1 MSTVRW
7 IGNVT
12 GNRKWMI
19 VVLSLIQGLL
29 AGSGIVFALL
39 MRNAIDS
46 AVEGNGRI
54 FTVSAALLGV
64 LIVGQIGLR
73 LFNRYLEEDTKAS
86 IENRFRRK
94 VFRSV
99 LENDYRKMTAYHT
112 GELMNRIISDTSVV
126 TDVVVTLI
134 PNMVSM
140 VLKIIGV
147 LVVLYTIEPWF
158 TFIFL
163 VGGCLMASFSLLP
176 RRWLKRNHKRVQE
189 ADGVVK
195 SFLQECLESLLV
207 IHAFG
212 KEEQME
218 ESSRRR
224 MQEHRRMRRRRMA
237 VTNVCN
243 LGLSVAVQC
252 GYYLGFAWC
261 GYGILHG
268 TITYGTLT
276 AVLQLVGQIQTP
288 FANIGGAF
296 PKFTGMLA
304 SAERLMELTDDG
316 QAGRKKSTLDRT
328 KIYEEMES
336 ICFDR
341 VSFCYDDDDR
351 WVLKDDTFVIE
362 KGEFVAF
369 IGSSGIGKSTIMKLL
384 LSVIHPAEGGI
395 FFQMREG
402 KLPVGEL
409 PSGLFAYVPQGNHL
423 MSGTIEEVVAFTDN
437 KDEIDTERLVWACR
451 TACAEEFIEELP
463 NRYQTILGEKGS
475 GLSEGQMQRL
485 AVARAIYSECPI
497 LLLDEATSALDP
509 DTERRLIGAIKALP
523 DRTVLL
529 VTHRKDVWELC
540 DRIYTLKEKE
550 TDDV

>member
-176 RRWLKRNHKRVQE
+176 RKWLKRNHKRVQE
-189 ADGVVK
+189 ADGV
-195 SFLQECLESLLV
+195 V

-316 QAGRKKSTLDRT
+316 QADRKKSTLDRT
-328 KIYEEMES
+328 KIYEEMKS

-384 LSVIHPAEGGI
+384 LSVIHPAEGEI

>member
-176 RRWLKRNHKRVQE
+176 RKWLKRNHKRVQE

-316 QAGRKKSTLDRT
+316 QADRKKSTLDRT
-328 KIYEEMES
+328 KIYEEMKS

>member
-29 AGSGIVFALL
+29 AGSGSVFALL
-39 MRNAIDS
+39 MRNASDS
-46 AVEGNGRI
+46 AFEGNGRI

-176 RRWLKRNHKRVQE
+176 RKWLKRNHKRVQE

-316 QAGRKKSTLDRT
+316 QADRKKSTLDRT
-328 KIYEEMES
+328 KIYEEMKS

-384 LSVIHPAEGGI
+384 LSVIHPAEGEI

>member
-176 RRWLKRNHKRVQE
+176 RKWLKRNHKRVQE

-328 KIYEEMES
+328 KIYEEMKS

-384 LSVIHPAEGGI
+384 LSVIHPAEGEI

>member
-176 RRWLKRNHKRVQE
+176 RKWLKRNHKRVQE

-316 QAGRKKSTLDRT
+316 QADRKKSTLDRT
-328 KIYEEMES
+328 KIYEEMKS

-384 LSVIHPAEGGI
+384 LSVIHPAEGEI

>member
-176 RRWLKRNHKRVQE
+176 RKWLKRNHKRVQE

>member
-99 LENDYRKMTAYHT
+99 LENDYRKMTAHHT

-176 RRWLKRNHKRVQE
+176 RKWLKRNHKRVQE

-316 QAGRKKSTLDRT
+316 QADRKKSTLDRT
-328 KIYEEMES
+328 KIYEEMKS

>member
-176 RRWLKRNHKRVQE
+176 RKWLKRNHKRVQE

-224 MQEHRRMRRRRMA
+224 MREHRRMRRRRMA

>member
-1 MSTVRW
+1 
-7 IGNVT
+7 
-12 GNRKWMI
+12 
-19 VVLSLIQGLL
+19 
-29 AGSGIVFALL
+29 
-39 MRNAIDS
+39 
-46 AVEGNGRI
+46 
-54 FTVSAALLGV
+54 
-64 LIVGQIGLR
+64 
-73 LFNRYLEEDTKAS
+73 
-86 IENRFRRK
+86 
-94 VFRSV
+94 
-99 LENDYRKMTAYHT
+99 
-112 GELMNRIISDTSVV
+112 
-126 TDVVVTLI
+126 
-134 PNMVSM
+134 
-140 VLKIIGV
+140 
-147 LVVLYTIEPWF
+147 
-158 TFIFL
+158 
-163 VGGCLMASFSLLP
+163 
-176 RRWLKRNHKRVQE
+176 
-189 ADGVVK
+189 
-195 SFLQECLESLLV
+195 
-207 IHAFG
+207 
-212 KEEQME
+212 
-218 ESSRRR
+218 
-224 MQEHRRMRRRRMA
+224 MRRRRMA

-304 SAERLMELTDDG
+304 SAERLMELTDYG
-316 QAGRKKSTLDRT
+316 QADRKKSTLDRT
-328 KIYEEMES
+328 KIYEEMKS